1 MPPETAATLRMPI
14 LGVVGSAEPAKVLL
28 DVFAKVNPGMELAV
42 IEGATHAV
50 QNGPP
55 QNAAYD
61 RPEFL
66 AAISEFLSAQRK

>member
-1 MPPETAATLRMPI
+1 
-14 LGVVGSAEPAKVLL
+14 VLL

-55 QNAAYD
+55 QNAAYN